1 MLIGVDSQPQ
11 SPLKCVL
18 GIGDGKGGRSHE
30 IFSGPHRL
38 LCLFCNLAGDNEEP
52 GEIQSA
58 LRAESRVYCRV
69 TRRDCRSRPSELS
82 RGVWA
87 GNVSFQSTIE
97 MCVALVVEKI
107 EADGKV
113 DTKFVWLTGSST
125 GIENL
130 ASLGAVSWSGK
141 IEGDTLRLVGTNNGN
156 TYTYVFRPNGANEMT
171 G

>member
-1 MLIGVDSQPQ
+1 MRYSAALIVFFVFFAILPETTKSQAKSSQ
-11 SPLKCVL
+11 LCEQKVEYTVVSPDATAKP
-18 GIGDGKGGRSHE
+18 E
-30 IFSGPHRL
+30 
-38 LCLFCNLAGDNEEP
+38 
-52 GEIQSA
+52 
-58 LRAESRVYCRV
+58 LRAFS
-69 TRRDCRSRPSELS
+69 
-82 RGVWA
+82 GVWA

-141 IEGDTLRLVGTNNGN
+141 IEGDTLRLVGTSNGN

-171 G
+171 GSFFQNSHQYPLTLTRRQAG